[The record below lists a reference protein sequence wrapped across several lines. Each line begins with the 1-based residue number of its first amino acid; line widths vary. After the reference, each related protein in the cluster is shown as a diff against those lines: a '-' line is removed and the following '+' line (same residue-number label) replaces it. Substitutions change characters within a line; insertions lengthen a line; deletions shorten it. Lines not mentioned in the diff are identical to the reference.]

1 MSTVDK
7 ALEVLSLFSELRPS
21 VGLSEAARLL
31 GRDKSTTQR
40 YLASLEAQGFLEQ
53 DALSRAYHLGPAVT
67 RLAAVRELTYP
78 VETAV
83 KNIVKKLV
91 KDIDET
97 VHVTHVQANGL
108 SSVCVVETTK
118 RNTRVY
124 IDPAEVLPLHLTAS
138 GIVYLSQLSRDQADK
153 ELKAAFADHMP
164 VTGVTI
170 ESAKQLILAAAA
182 SGYSVANATF
192 DYDVVGMAAPLFR
205 ASGGAC
211 GAISITTPTARFDAD
226 AQARN
231 VEFLLPAAEKISRVY
246 GALPTQFQAA
256 AE

>member
-91 KDIDET
+91 KELGY
-97 VHVTHVQANGL
+97 VSTHVQANGL
-108 SSVCVVETTK
+108 SSVCVIETTK

-170 ESAKQLILAAAA
+170 ESAKQLIRAAAA

-246 GALPTQFQAA
+246 GALPAQFQAA